1 MLTPAWTTCSRLF
14 AAGTAALAVTAAL
27 LASPAAATSGGTA
40 AAASGSGV
48 SVSASRAPVEAVGPF
63 RRTARSAYVWSIRPV
78 TAARL
83 GVSHRAGCPV
93 AVGDLRLVGVTSW
106 SFDGRTRRG
115 ELVVHR
121 DVATDVVQ
129 IFRQLHAA
137 RFPLSRVV
145 TAEQY
150 GADDDRL
157 MAANATSAYNCRAV
171 TGGTGFSEHA
181 SGRAIDV
188 NPVQNPYV
196 RDSTVEPTAGRAY
209 LDRGAVRPGMVV
221 AGDAVVRA
229 FALVS
234 WGWGGDFRTLKDY
247 QHFSRSGR

>member
-1 MLTPAWTTCSRLF
+1 VLTTPRRTWSRLVATG
-14 AAGTAALAVTAAL
+14 AAGLAVTAAL
-27 LASPAAATSGGTA
+27 TASPALAGSSAAVSTA
-40 AAASGSGV
+40 VA
-48 SVSASRAPVEAVGPF
+48 SASSGAPVEAVGPF
-63 RRTARSAYVWSIRPV
+63 RRTARHAYVWSIRSV

-83 GVSHRAGCPV
+83 GASHRAGCPV
-93 AVGDLRLVGVTSW
+93 PVGDLRLVGVTSW
-106 SFDGRTRRG
+106 GFDGRTRRG

-121 DVATDVVQ
+121 DVAAAVVEV
-129 IFRQLHAA
+129 FRQLHAA
-137 RFPLSRVV
+137 RFPLTRVV

-181 SGRAIDV
+181 YGRAIDV

-196 RDSTVEPTAGRAY
+196 RGTTVEPPAGRAY
-209 LDRGAVRPGMVV
+209 LDRSAVRPGMVV

-229 FALVS
+229 FASVG